1 MAGPSILVR
10 VLGDLTGLSKS
21 TADAGKKAEGVA
33 SKAHAGFSTML
44 GALNKTGVLGGFG
57 DALDGVNEAI
67 GSIIENGKKIGPA
80 LAGAGAAIAGVGA
93 GLTAVGS
100 KDQASHN
107 QLQTSIEAT
116 GASYDDYEKQVE
128 SAIKTQEGFGHTA
141 DQTQDALNAL
151 VLATHNP
158 TEALKL
164 LSTASDVAAAKHE
177 NLTQA
182 ATDVGKVYNG
192 NTKLLK
198 EFGITVAKTGNSQKG
213 LTTAETA
220 AQKADKALQTAKQH
234 LADVEALDAGK
245 KKLTTAEAIRLRDAQ
260 QKVTDAAG
268 VAKGAHEKLTA
279 AQDATKT
286 SAGKQ
291 TDATTLLANVVKG
304 QASASMDTF
313 SGKLDVI
320 KAKIEDQVSLF
331 GQKYG
336 PAITAVGT
344 VAMAAA
350 GVVETASAIMSASWM
365 ATLGPIGL
373 VILAIAGIGLAIYA
387 LIKYHKQ
394 VIAWLKANWKIITDI
409 VFGPFGLAFTMVVS
423 HFKGITSAASTI
435 IRWFE
440 TAWTT
445 VTGYI
450 VAPFTTAWAVISRT
464 WTGVVGWLTKLPAEI
479 AWITGGMWD
488 GIANAFIS
496 VLNTI
501 INAWNDL
508 KFKTPSFKLPF
519 PPHTSFPSVTIGVP
533 HMPDIPH
540 LAQGGLITGT
550 GIALVHQG
558 ETVIPAGS
566 RSGPAVVV
574 QNATF
579 SSDVDVEAF
588 MRKAAWI
595 IRTQRV

>member
-1 MAGPSILVR
+1 MVR

-21 TADAGKKAEGVA
+21 FTDTGKKAEGAA

-57 DALDGVNEAI
+57 EALDGVQEAI

-100 KDQASHN
+100 KDQAAHN

-128 SAIKTQEGFGHTA
+128 AAIKTQEGFGHTA

-198 EFGITVAKTGNSQKG
+198 TFGISVAKTGDAQKG
-213 LTTAETA
+213 LTTATKA
-220 AQKADKALQTAKQH
+220 AQTADKNLAAAKQH
-234 LADVEALDAGK
+234 LADLEAIDAGK
-245 KKLTTAEAIRLRDAQ
+245 KHLTTAEAINLRNAQ
-260 QKVTDAAG
+260 QKVTDATA
-268 VAKGAHEKLTA
+268 VAKGAHEKLAT
-279 AQDATKT
+279 AQDAAKV

-313 SGKLDVI
+313 AGKLDVI

-344 VAMAAA
+344 VAMAAS
-350 GVVETASAIMSASWM
+350 GVVEVAAGIMSASWM

-373 VILAIAGIGLAIYA
+373 VILAIAGIGIAVYA
-387 LIKYHKQ
+387 LIKYHNQ
-394 VIAWLKANWKIITDI
+394 VIAWLKQHWVIITDI
-409 VFGPFGLAFTMVVS
+409 VFGPFGLAFTLIAT
-423 HFKGITSAASTI
+423 HFGAIVSAATGI
-435 IRWFE
+435 LRWFQS
-440 TAWTT
+440 TWTT

-450 VAPFTTAWAVISRT
+450 TAPFEDAWRVVSAGFDTLVRTVAGLPGRIAAVSA
-464 WTGVVGWLTKLPAEI
+464 GMFH
-479 AWITGGMWD
+479 GMWEAFRSMVN
-488 GIANAFIS
+488 GIIDLWNQLHFT
-496 VLNTI
+496 LPK
-501 INAWNDL
+501 INEG
-508 KFKTPSFKLPF
+508 PI
-519 PPHTSFPSVTIGVP
+519 HIGGETIGVP
-533 HMPDIPH
+533 RIPH
-540 LAQGGLITGT
+540 LAQGGLMTSS
-550 GIALVHQG
+550 GIVFAHAG
-558 ETVIPAGS
+558 EVISPAPKAA
-566 RSGPAVVV
+566 RSGPAVVLQGAV
-574 QNATF
+574 FQQPLDI
-579 SSDVDVEAF
+579 DVF

-595 IRTQRV
+595 AQTQRI